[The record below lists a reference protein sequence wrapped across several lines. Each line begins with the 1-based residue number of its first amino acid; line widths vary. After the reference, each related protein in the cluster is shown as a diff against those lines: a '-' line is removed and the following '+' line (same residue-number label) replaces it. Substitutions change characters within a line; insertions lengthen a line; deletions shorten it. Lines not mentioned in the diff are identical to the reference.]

1 MAVVCANL
9 HGNWLFQ
16 VVALNDL
23 LFLVMVDDVI
33 NTADERMSQNT
44 QDISKNP
51 TILLSID
58 LSAII
63 K

>member
-1 MAVVCANL
+1 MEVVCANL
-9 HGNWLFQ
+9 HGNRLFQ

-44 QDISKNP
+44 QDIFK
-51 TILLSID
+51 ILLFYYLSICL
-58 LSAII
+58 LS
-63 K
+63 

>member
-9 HGNWLFQ
+9 HGNRLFQ

-44 QDISKNP
+44 
-51 TILLSID
+51 L
-58 LSAII
+58 
-63 K
+63 